1 MFPLNQYAKNI
12 YSQFGEDG
20 IIEKILEKIPNDNYC
35 VEFGAWDGVHLS
47 NTANLILNKNYSA
60 VLIEADTKKYE
71 ELTHN
76 MVGRPVT
83 MVNKYVTFDGE
94 DTLDNIL
101 KSTTIPVDF
110 DFLSIDIDGSDYF
123 ILESLIHFKPK
134 VICIEFNPTI
144 PNEVD
149 YIQPKDFSISRGS
162 SAKSITA
169 LAKTKNYELVSVT
182 TCNLFFI
189 HINYLP
195 NFGLQAG
202 IPLQQIRDDSEFKV
216 YVFTGY
222 DGTILL
228 SKELVMPFHGLK
240 AKDEEYQFL
249 PTYLRRHKED
259 YNFLQHRLFNF
270 FKLCRKIRNPDWVK
284 IKSKLRRLL

>member
-20 IIEKILEKIPNDNYC
+20 IIEKIPNDNYC
-35 VEFGAWDGVHLS
+35 VEFGAWDGIHLS

-60 VLIEADTKKYE
+60 VLIEADAKKYE
-71 ELTHN
+71 ELIHN

-94 DTLDNIL
+94 NTLDNIL
-101 KSTTIPVDF
+101 KDTTIPVDF

-123 ILESLIHFKPK
+123 ILESLRHFKPK
-134 VICIEFNPTI
+134 IICIEYNPTI

-162 SAKSITA
+162 SAKSIVA
-169 LAKTKNYELVSVT
+169 LAKMKSYELVSVT

-189 HINYLP
+189 HKSYLS
-195 NFGLQAG
+195 NFGLQEG
-202 IPLQQIRDDSEFKV
+202 ISLKQIRDDSEFKV

-228 SKELVMPFHGLK
+228 SKELLMPFHGLK
-240 AKDEEYQFL
+240 AKDKEFQFL

-259 YNFLQHRLFNF
+259 YNALQHRLFHF
-270 FKLCRKIRNPDWVK
+270 FKLFRKIRNPDWVK
-284 IKSKLRRLL
+284 IKSKLRRFW